1 MNTEE
6 LSVNDLSEL
15 HHDDDLSCYC
25 KSAYQY
31 RACTRVQCSPDRKVM
46 GTDMHGGIPTDIYI
60 HVHVY
65 FVVLVSLSL
74 YIFDIL

>member
-1 MNTEE
+1 MPKME
-6 LSVNDLSEL
+6 
-15 HHDDDLSCYC
+15 DDDLSCYC